1 MKKIMFIL
9 FFACGCAN
17 NPRYAVTTEARTTY
31 FPYAQQN
38 IEKVDLSV
46 QFKKEW

>member
-1 MKKIMFIL
+1 MKKFIFVL
-9 FFACGCAN
+9 FLCGCAS
-17 NPRYAVTTEARTTY
+17 NPKYCVTTEARTCY
-31 FPYAQQN
+31 YPFAQQS

>member
-1 MKKIMFIL
+1 MKKLIFLL
-9 FFACGCAN
+9 FLCGCAN
-17 NPRYAVTTEARTTY
+17 NPKYTFTTEARTCY

-46 QFKKEW
+46 QFRKEW